1 MRRKG
6 ENLGKAVYLGI
17 VAGMLVSLVLI
28 LLAAVLM
35 AMGIG
40 SENPAKLFSGIQYF
54 AAAWAGAVSG
64 RKSKRRGYL
73 VGGITGLLWSLL
85 LYGLSSIVGAVSLGD
100 WWGKIGF
107 CFLLGA
113 AGGIWGVNRD

>member
-64 RKSKRRGYL
+64 SVAADIFCPAEDGVGCPRNGVIDELVWPRSRGL
-73 VGGITGLLWSLL
+73 AT
-85 LYGLSSIVGAVSLGD
+85 AF
-100 WWGKIGF
+100 IGHYF
-107 CFLLGA
+107 
-113 AGGIWGVNRD
+113 